1 MSVHIKS
8 MLHDDPDRPSWQ
20 AFKRWK
26 QIFTCTQCLE
36 QSNRPPRRTAHP
48 HRTNDGSFLP
58 GEFIIADGSGAYKF
72 ETINGYTQHFVFSD
86 FCSKARFAFPSK
98 TKSASELV
106 VLLKQFSADS
116 RVAILKFQGDDDII
130 NSEEVRKWAR
140 DSTPQVQLSL
150 SPPHVAQ
157 PNGAAERCI
166 AVSESIARGAKS
178 RSGSGSRL
186 WPLIIVDMC
195 RSLNIR
201 PHASLPRGRSPL
213 SMWPDMPYQHVS
225 LPPRVWG
232 CRMHSLELD
241 RTDRSTAA
249 GRRSRPLIYVGV
261 SQRARAY
268 LGYDVD
274 SDTLLTVSS
283 DLARFDES
291 VFPLKDMLLQGEA
304 FASDYAVDVDGWRAV
319 ALLPAAAVNDMQLAE
334 FLTGKQI
341 LFRVPSTVFPQE
353 SGNAVGTWD
362 MRVLRPS
369 VSRGRDVPKTVSV
382 EMHFENFS
390 GDIANLPA
398 SMRSF
403 QSSALTSLVPISL
416 AGSNGGYECVRG
428 MLKSC
433 YPSDAL
439 LADVSLS
446 SSRISGALPL
456 PPAVVDTRIS
466 FARATLPRWHD
477 PHAAALLVVAAM
489 SSLLSPVVDPP
500 VPVKIGFCPRSR
512 KQALAHSSSPLWH
525 SAEQSELAGL
535 RRRVVYDRVQ
545 RSSVPRDVRI
555 LGTKYDYKDKSS
567 GPKARCCVRGD
578 QQFPYPDSAD
588 VFVPTPPPEMVRT
601 FFAHAAQT
609 RRIPHLWDCTQ
620 AFTQSDDL
628 TGPPVYV
635 HPPPGAEDD
644 PTIVWRLRKP
654 LYGLAAAPRA
664 WFNTLTGFLQTQGWS
679 PACVGEDTLYSK
691 TVDGHVLLILYHV
704 DDILFSCPPEAD
716 AYAAEFKHT
725 FFARFDGRD
734 EGPVTRFLGMDV
746 ELTSGRI
753 ALSLS
758 GMIHDLLEEYGLSDC
773 NPASTPLDANSHL
786 LAADQP
792 RTPLPRDRIRN
803 YQHLVGSLQFISTWT
818 RPDISVACREL
829 GKHLS
834 NPGTVHEIAARRV
847 LRYLRGTADLA
858 LIYSCSSED
867 VLRLI
872 SFADSDWASDPESR
886 KSITGNLVMLS
897 GGAISWRSKRQTGVA
912 TSSTAAEYVAASKCS
927 DTLTWL
933 RRLAAGMGFPQSAPT
948 PMFED
953 NRGCRLLSE
962 NPHNKERTRHIDIAR
977 FNVREH
983 VKQGVCR
990 LVDCPTFDMHADPL
1004 TKALPGPSLARHRSV
1019 MLGHAPR
1026 TTPTLNF
1033 FALPR
1038 CVQFFRLRVASRR
1051 AA

>member
-1 MSVHIKS
+1 MSLHIKS
-8 MLHDDPDRPSWQ
+8 MRPDDPDRPTWQ

-26 QIFTCTQCLE
+26 QIFACTQCLE
-36 QSNRPPRRTAHP
+36 QSNRPPRRAAHP

-72 ETINGYTQHFVFSD
+72 DTINGYTQHFVFSD
-86 FCSKARFAFPSK
+86 FCSKARFAFPTK

-116 RVAILKFQGDDDII
+116 RVGILKLQGDDDII

-150 SPPHVAQ
+150 SPPRVPQ

-166 AVSESIARGAKS
+166 AVSESIARGVKS
-178 RSGSGSRL
+178 RSGSGNRL
-186 WPLIIVDMC
+186 WPLIIVDSC
-195 RSLNIR
+195 RALNIR

-213 SMWPDMPYQHVS
+213 SIWPDMPYQHVS

-232 CRMHSLELD
+232 CRMHSIELD

-249 GRRSRPLIYVGV
+249 GRHSRPLIYVGV

-274 SDTLLTVSS
+274 TDTLLTVAS

-304 FASDYAVDVDGWRAV
+304 FASDHAIDVDGWRSV
-319 ALLPAAAVNDMQLAE
+319 ALLPADAINDMQLAE
-334 FLTGKQI
+334 FLTGKQV
-341 LFRVPSTVFPQE
+341 LFRVPSTLFPQE
-353 SGNAVGTWD
+353 SGNAVGMWD

-369 VSRGRDVPKTVSV
+369 VSRARDAPKTVSV

-390 GDIANLPA
+390 GDSAHLPS
-398 SMRSF
+398 SMRRF
-403 QSSALTSLVPISL
+403 QSSALTSLVPISTL
-416 AGSNGGYECVRG
+416 GSNGSPCVRA

-433 YPSDAL
+433 YPSAVL
-439 LADVSLS
+439 LADVSIS
-446 SSRISGALPL
+446 SSRLSGALPL

-466 FARATLPRWHD
+466 FARATLPRWQD

-489 SSLLSPVVDPP
+489 SSLLSPVSDSSVG
-500 VPVKIGFCPRSR
+500 KIGFCPRSR

-525 SAEQSELAGL
+525 SAEQIELEGL
-535 RRRVVYDRVQ
+535 RHRKVYDRVQ
-545 RSSVPRDVRI
+545 RSSVPRDIRI

-644 PTIVWRLRKP
+644 PNIVWRLRKP

-664 WFNTLTGFLQTQGWS
+664 WFNTLTGFLQSQGWS

-716 AYAAEFKHT
+716 AYAAEFKRA

-773 NPASTPLDANSHL
+773 NAASTPLDANSHL

-792 RTPLPRDRIRN
+792 GTPLPRDRIRN

-834 NPGTVHEIAARRV
+834 NPGAVHEIAARRV

-933 RRLAAGMGFPQSAPT
+933 RRLAAGMGFPQTAPT

-1026 TTPTLNF
+1026 TTPPLNF

-1038 CVQFFRLRVASRR
+1038 CVQFFRLCAVARR
-1051 AA
+1051 TA